1 MYEYIL
7 HVYMYYIYVV
17 SVHVCLSE
25 YEGAIPLL
33 EHRDMLTKDLGVD
46 AVLSIVE
53 DFELDCSTAIGR
65 YRTLCILFCT
75 LLT

>member
-1 MYEYIL
+1 M
-7 HVYMYYIYVV
+7 
-17 SVHVCLSE
+17 
-25 YEGAIPLL
+25 L

-65 YRTLCILFCT
+65 YRTFVHTFLHSTYIHTTCIHTYIHTHKCIQIVIFLST
-75 LLT
+75 H

>member
-1 MYEYIL
+1 
-7 HVYMYYIYVV
+7 
-17 SVHVCLSE
+17 
-25 YEGAIPLL
+25 
-33 EHRDMLTKDLGVD
+33 MLTKDLGVD

-75 LLT
+75 YLHMYYMYTYIHINAYK